1 MTKETQAITSGA
13 LYLNQ
18 NRKVAVLDYN
28 KKYIKNIF
36 ELINSD
42 ELRSVVSQFLASR
55 KQVDSNTTFEKR
67 VLRLISR
74 RLNPLFWMKKAL
86 LRHLTDRRS
95 SSIEDLSFIV
105 HF

>member
-55 KQVDSNTTFEKR
+55 KQVDSNTTFEKAGTETYLKTLKSI
-67 VLRLISR
+67 VLDEEGAFATFNRQEIL
-74 RLNPLFWMKKAL
+74 A
-86 LRHLTDRRS
+86 
-95 SSIEDLSFIV
+95 SIEDLYSCYR
-105 HF
+105 